1 MAINIYSAIC
11 FVGCTIL
18 LAVST
23 ITDTKEQPYS
33 LNVKILLR
41 ILALW
46 LFFEMLYYAVPGQ
59 KLQLVFDQMRYLAIV
74 FVPLSVFLTIH
85 KFLYNKE
92 LNHKLHGFILVF
104 PITSLLMALTNK
116 YHHLFYESR
125 YIDIENGLN
134 YVRSHYGLFYKFGF
148 LTYSYVILGA
158 SLIMALIA
166 CFKFRSNKRKQ
177 AITIVFALLVPSA
190 GNSAYLYLESFSKA
204 VDYTPFL
211 FLITGMLFYVSIR
224 RFGFLNIIPFAQEL
238 VIDKMADAFI
248 VLDAS
253 NHIVDMNDA
262 AKVIF
267 KNIEAD
273 IHSDKPLLEILE
285 ASSFDLSSYD
295 ELSYDKVS
303 ITVDTTESIK
313 HYYLRDQTIYDKKE
327 KMLGR
332 LLMLHDITELQEAM
346 ELLETEKQRAEE
358 ATQEKNR
365 FVANISHEIRT
376 PMTAIIG
383 MTDMLG
389 TESNLEETETL
400 IRNIKSSTHLLLQVF
415 NDLLDLSKAEAGQL
429 KLDYRP
435 FEIKTAIAE
444 ALAIIRPML
453 KNRPIDL
460 NVDIDPNLP
469 HYLIGDALRLKQVII
484 NLLSNA
490 AKYTEQ
496 GQINFSVQAVHLEDS
511 KAQVHIRV
519 CDSGIGI
526 GTEDQKKLFDLFYQV
541 EHSNTRRFSGSGL
554 GLAITKQ
561 LIDKMEGT
569 IEVDSVLGKGSSFL
583 VKLQLNYLESTTEN
597 REKNSE
603 YNLSKM
609 KVLLAEDNTMN
620 REYMK
625 LIFKK
630 MNCTYDIAV
639 DGVAAVEKAL
649 EGTYDVILMDIQMP
663 KLDGHDAARMI
674 RKEEAKRQAEA
685 DGGKSPRPVSIVAL
699 TANDTPEDRMQAQLA
714 GMDGFVAKPFTY
726 KKLVQV
732 IEELRLFELL
742 EI

>member
-1 MAINIYSAIC
+1 MAINIYSSIC
-11 FVGCTIL
+11 FVGFTIL

-23 ITDTKEQPYS
+23 VTDTKEQPYS
-33 LNVKILLR
+33 QNVKILLR
-41 ILALW
+41 ILAMW

-59 KLQLVFDQMRYLAIV
+59 KLQLTFDQMRYLAIV

-85 KFLYNKE
+85 KFLYNEE
-92 LNHKLHGFILVF
+92 LNHKLHGFILLF
-104 PITSLLMALTNK
+104 PISSLVMSFTNK

-134 YVRSHYGLFYKFGF
+134 YVRSHYGLFYKYGF
-148 LTYSYVILGA
+148 LAYSYVTLGTA
-158 SLIMALIA
+158 LIMALIA

-177 AITIVFALLVPSA
+177 AITIVFALLVPVA
-190 GNSAYLYLESFSKA
+190 GNSAYLYLDSFSKA
-204 VDYTPFL
+204 IDYTPML

-224 RFGFLNIIPFAQEL
+224 RFGFLNIIPFAQEI

-248 VLDAS
+248 VLDGS
-253 NHIVDMNDA
+253 DHIVDMNDA
-262 AKVIF
+262 AKNIF

-273 IHSDKPLLEILE
+273 IHSDKPLLEVLE
-285 ASSFDLSSYD
+285 ASSFDLTSYN

-303 ITVDTTESIK
+303 ISVDTTEGIK
-313 HYYLRDQTIYDKKE
+313 YYYLRDQTVYGKKE
-327 KMLGR
+327 QVLGR
-332 LLMLHDITELQEAM
+332 LIMLHDITELQEAM
-346 ELLETEKQRAEE
+346 ELLEAEKMRAEE
-358 ATQEKNR
+358 ATLEKNR

-389 TESNLEETETL
+389 SETSPEEAKTL
-400 IRNIKSSTHLLLQVF
+400 IRNIKTSTHLLLQIF
-415 NDLLDLSKAEAGQL
+415 NDLLDLSKSEAGQL

-435 FEIKTAIAE
+435 FEINSAIDE

-453 KNRPIDL
+453 KNRPIEL
-460 NVDIDPNLP
+460 KVDIDPNLP
-469 HYLIGDALRLKQVII
+469 HYLIGDALRLKQVMI

-490 AKYTEQ
+490 AKYTER
-496 GQINFSVQAVHLEDS
+496 GQILFSVQAAHFENGRVE
-511 KAQVHIRV
+511 VHIRV

-526 GTEDQKKLFDLFYQV
+526 SADDQKKLFDLFYQV

-561 LIDKMEGT
+561 LIDKMKGS
-569 IEVDSVLGKGSSFL
+569 IEVDSVLNKGSSFM
-583 VKLQLNYLESTTEN
+583 VKLELNHLDRKSKEDEGPSDYD
-597 REKNSE
+597 
-603 YNLSKM
+603 LSKM
-609 KVLLAEDNTMN
+609 KVLLAEDNPMN
-620 REYMK
+620 QAYMK

-639 DGVAAVEKAL
+639 DGAEAVEKAL
-649 EGTYDVILMDIQMP
+649 QETYDVILMDIQMP
-663 KLDGHDAARMI
+663 KIDGHDVARMI
-674 RKEEAKRQAEA
+674 RKEEANRRRALE
-685 DGGKSPRPVSIVAL
+685 GTSPHPVSIIAL

-714 GMDGFVAKPFTY
+714 GMDGFLAKPFTY